1 MKLYAY
7 AKINLSL
14 FLTGTKDGLHLLD
27 SVMLTC
33 KDLKDTIIIKK
44 AKTDSLN
51 FFGTQSDK
59 IDINNNTV
67 KKALDLFRKNTNN
80 YTPLC
85 IKVIKNIPVMAGLGG
100 SSADAACLL
109 RGLCKMFGLD
119 INDKKI
125 LDAAKNTG
133 SDVPYMLK
141 MRAARV
147 SGTGDN
153 IENLKNNTK
162 LYTVIA
168 MDGEVSTKKCFDA
181 FDSLDCP
188 YSDNSS
194 NDRLITALYNN
205 DYINIIKNIKN
216 DLYDAA
222 ISVNPD
228 ILQTQS
234 LLQKTNADIV
244 CMTGSGGAF
253 FAVTSKKRQQK
264 TIYDSLKGKTK
275 YIFKTDII

>member
-27 SVMLTC
+27 SIMLTC
-33 KDLKDTIIIKK
+33 KDLKDTIIIRKSNI
-44 AKTDSLN
+44 DSLD
-51 FFGTQSDK
+51 FFGTQTDK

-67 KKALDLFRKNTNN
+67 KKALDFFRNNTKI

-85 IKVIKNIPVMAGLGG
+85 IKVIKTIPVMAGLGG

-109 RGLCKMFGLD
+109 RGLSKMFGLKLD
-119 INDKKI
+119 SKEV

-141 MRAARV
+141 LHAARV
-147 SGTGDN
+147 SGTGDK
-153 IENLKNNTK
+153 IEIIKNKTK

-181 FDSLDCP
+181 FDSLKCP
-188 YSDNSS
+188 YSDKSR
-194 NDRLITALYNN
+194 NDRLVKALCDN
-205 DYINIIKNIKN
+205 DYINVVKNIKN

-222 ISVNPD
+222 VAVNLN
-228 ILQTQS
+228 ILHTQS
-234 LLQKTNADIV
+234 LLQKTHADIV

-253 FAVTSKKRQQK
+253 FALTSKKRLQK
-264 TIYDSLKGKTK
+264 NIYDSLNGKAK
-275 YIFKTDII
+275 YIFKTSIF